1 MSVISIKLN
10 EDKKEI
16 LRKIAL
22 LENKTF
28 GDIIFEL
35 IEDYISKN
43 KDRLPQNS
51 EQTDLKGIIK
61 LSEDSFAEWD
71 NKDDEIYDKL

>member
-1 MSVISIKLN
+1 
-10 EDKKEI
+10 
-16 LRKIAL
+16 